1 MNLVEYGRIILQR
14 GWIMLLLAVLAAGG
28 AFLLSQLMTPVY
40 RSTVQVL
47 IIPSRSD
54 FGLTQA
60 AVQLLNNR
68 VAYLQSD
75 VVANNII
82 DELSLDMEAGFLR
95 SRTIISPNRDALT
108 IQIDVDM
115 EDPAVGNQL
124 ATAWGLALVRWQEE
138 LNQEA
143 QRLDRI
149 RAQLQDNPRE
159 SLLRPNTRINVAIGA
174 VAGLFLGAIIIFL
187 LEFFESN
194 IIRRREDVER
204 IESLRVLAVIPE

>member
-187 LEFFESN
+187 LEFIESN
-194 IIRRREDVER
+194 VIRRREDIER
-204 IESLRVLAVIPE
+204 ISKLKVLAVIPE